1 MGKDLLPVLTDNGS
15 YVYVDINSMS
25 LSELI
30 SLRDYVTGNDSYS
43 VSVIDAVI
51 GRIIGSDSGC
61 PHKEY
66 KHKNKA
72 LKQRKKRMTSKV
84 VHRRR
89 RKNEY

>member
-15 YVYVDINSMS
+15 YIYMDVNSMS

-51 GRIIGSDSGC
+51 GRIIGPDGGC

-66 KHKNKA
+66 KHKNKV
-72 LKQRKKRMTSKV
+72 LKQKKRMTSKV
-84 VHRRR
+84 VHKR
-89 RKNEY
+89 RK

>member
-51 GRIIGSDSGC
+51 GKIVGFDDGSF
-61 PHKEY
+61 HKEY

-72 LKQRKKRMTSKV
+72 LKQRKKIEKKV
-84 VHRRR
+84 IHRRR

>member
-51 GRIIGSDSGC
+51 GRIIGSDGGC

-72 LKQRKKRMTSKV
+72 LKQRRKTEKKV
-84 VHRRR
+84 IHRRR

>member
-51 GRIIGSDSGC
+51 GRIIGSDGGC

-66 KHKNKA
+66 KHKNMA
-72 LKQRKKRMTSKV
+72 LKQRKKMEKKV
-84 VHRRR
+84 IHRRR